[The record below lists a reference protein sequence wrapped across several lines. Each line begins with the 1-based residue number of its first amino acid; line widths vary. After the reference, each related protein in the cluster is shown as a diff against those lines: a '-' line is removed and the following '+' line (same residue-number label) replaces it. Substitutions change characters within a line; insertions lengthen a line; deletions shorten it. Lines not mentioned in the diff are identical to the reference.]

1 MRESRGPQGAEPLE
15 HDGIVYRP
23 LERDRGEHEQAVALQ
38 DRIWAPDVATP
49 VPQLIAAESCGG
61 LVIGAFDGAELVGFC
76 YGFPAHRDGM
86 TWLHSHQTGVDESY
100 RDRGIGETLKWR
112 QRDLAVAVGYRRI
125 TWTFDP
131 LQSRNAHVNLAK
143 LGAYADAYEVNYYG
157 ELSDEMNRG
166 VASDRLWVTWPITS
180 RRVRA
185 HLWRFLT
192 SSGADWP
199 ALAAV
204 DADETE
210 DGEHDP
216 VGGAGPADGDPALV
230 TEASAEGTRRP
241 TGEVRTDLATPAV
254 LIETPADLDAVR
266 SEIGDDAARAW
277 RREQRRA
284 FLAYLDRGYVVVGF
298 RTDEEE
304 GARRSWYVLGRR
316 DDVGEE

>member
-1 MRESRGPQGAEPLE
+1 MGESRGPQGAERLE
-15 HDGIVYRP
+15 HEGIVYR
-23 LERDRGEHEQAVALQ
+23 LLDRDRGEHERAVELQ

-61 LVIGAFDGAELVGFC
+61 LVIGAFDGADLVGFC

-86 TWLHSHQTGVDESY
+86 TWLHSHQTGVDERH
-100 RDRGIGETLKWR
+100 RDRGIGETLKWL
-112 QRDLAVAVGYRRI
+112 QRDLAAAAGYRRV

-143 LGAYADAYEVNYYG
+143 LGAYADAYEVDYYG

-166 VASDRLWVTWPITS
+166 VASDRLWVTWPITT

-192 SSGADWP
+192 SSGIDWP
-199 ALAAV
+199 VPAAV
-204 DADETE
+204 APDEAE
-210 DGEHDP
+210 
-216 VGGAGPADGDPALV
+216 GGADGPAGGARPADGHPVLL
-230 TEASAEGTRRP
+230 TEAVGEGTRRP
-241 TGEVRTDLATPAV
+241 TGEVRTDLTDPTV

-266 SEIGDDAARAW
+266 SRLGDDAARTW
-277 RREQRRA
+277 RRQQRRA

-298 RTDEEE
+298 STDEEE
-304 GARRSWYVLGRR
+304 GARRSWYVLGHR